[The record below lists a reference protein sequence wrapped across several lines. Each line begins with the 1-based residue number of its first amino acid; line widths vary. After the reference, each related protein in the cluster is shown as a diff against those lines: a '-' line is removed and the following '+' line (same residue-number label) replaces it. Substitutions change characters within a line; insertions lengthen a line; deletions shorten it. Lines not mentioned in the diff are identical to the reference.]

1 MPRSEHTRSEHA
13 HCGKPPVPSIAPE
26 PGRYP
31 ACGFPHRSRLTEY
44 LLVFCITL
52 TCNTIIFTSS
62 IQADECDQCDMG
74 CTAGDQL
81 DTRVGS
87 DTLPGV
93 MSNCGCPDCR
103 SSRFENQFRSRVE
116 HCEAYQPQWLAVG
129 RGLAYSRTT
138 QSAHVLISDSTNPIR
153 QINRDS
159 FKFGWE
165 PGLDLSMRRIK
176 WNENSFELRFMGLET
191 LTAIATTTTGGSTE
205 LHSALPVF
213 VSDITSIDATYQSEL
228 YGVEANWQFVTYCP
242 FQYILGVRYI
252 GLDEDLTANL
262 QSPTAPVTYR
272 TTTQNDLY
280 GVQVGITSIPDMPLF
295 DCQWLTWSAKF
306 GLYGNDADQTSTLTG
321 AVGQRADASADTAA
335 FVGEFKIG
343 LEFPLTRCLTLSCG
357 YDVFLMERVAIA
369 TDQLQAT
376 NFFTGTGSDNEG
388 NALFHGASIGA
399 TLSF

>member
-1 MPRSEHTRSEHA
+1 MRLYSCSLTHAPVRASRSVQA
-13 HCGKPPVPSIAPE
+13 HCGTPPVTSFAPA
-26 PGRYP
+26 PGCYP
-31 ACGFPHRSRLTEY
+31 ACGFPLRSSRTAFI
-44 LLVFCITL
+44 LVFCITL
-52 TCNTIIFTSS
+52 TCNTTIITSS

-213 VSDITSIDATYQSEL
+213 VRHHID
-228 YGVEANWQFVTYCP
+228 
-242 FQYILGVRYI
+242 
-252 GLDEDLTANL
+252 
-262 QSPTAPVTYR
+262 
-272 TTTQNDLY
+272 
-280 GVQVGITSIPDMPLF
+280 
-295 DCQWLTWSAKF
+295 
-306 GLYGNDADQTSTLTG
+306 
-321 AVGQRADASADTAA
+321 
-335 FVGEFKIG
+335 
-343 LEFPLTRCLTLSCG
+343 
-357 YDVFLMERVAIA
+357 
-369 TDQLQAT
+369 
-376 NFFTGTGSDNEG
+376 
-388 NALFHGASIGA
+388 
-399 TLSF
+399 